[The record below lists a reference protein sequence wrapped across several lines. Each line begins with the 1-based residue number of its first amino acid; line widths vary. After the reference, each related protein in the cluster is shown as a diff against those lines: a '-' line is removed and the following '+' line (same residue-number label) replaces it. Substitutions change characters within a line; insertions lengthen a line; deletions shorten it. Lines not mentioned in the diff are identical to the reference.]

1 VKRADTPP
9 PLWTCPK
16 CGAKFVTA
24 NMWHSCGRY
33 RVADLFAKSD
43 PQVFQLYERYK
54 RMVKACGAVTI
65 IPQKT
70 RLVFMVRM
78 RFAGVYPRKSYLRA
92 AFILNRRLPPDP
104 RIEKVTTYTPRCIGY
119 ELRIDRP
126 DQLDADVQRWLEE
139 AYAVG
144 AQKDFVRRGNA
155 ARRRSG

>member
-1 VKRADTPP
+1 MKSSDTLP

-16 CGAKFVTA
+16 CEAKFVTA
-24 NMWHSCGRY
+24 NMSHSCGRF
-33 RVADLFAKSD
+33 RVKDLFANSD
-43 PQVFQLYERYK
+43 PHVFQLYERYK

-65 IPQKT
+65 VPQKT

-92 AFILNRRLPPDP
+92 AFLLTRRLPPDP
-104 RIEKVTTYTPRCIGY
+104 RIAKETAYTPRCIGY
-119 ELRIDRP
+119 ELRIDRL
-126 DQLDADVQRWLEE
+126 DQLDATVQRWLNE

-144 AQKDFVRRGNA
+144 AQTDFVRHGNA